1 MSQQRQRSRLRL
13 YLAAFSANLSFTS
26 CGCAMA
32 WTSPVLDN
40 LDKSLGMEV
49 STSSKSWIGSLI
61 AVGAICGP
69 LMANKLL
76 DRVGRRWTL
85 ILDVMLLILSWVIVG
100 LPGLRLTF
108 VDPLSLLYFGRF
120 LSGVAVGIIFMSL
133 PVYIAEISDVESR
146 GPLGSLNELFIAF
159 GFFFEYVF
167 GSVTTYLQLAMASTA
182 IPLLFL
188 ATFWWM
194 PESPHFLVMRGRKA
208 EALKAIK
215 WIRNYGDD
223 EDAAAE
229 KEAQEI
235 QALLD
240 DTKDQS
246 SPCRDLVMVKGNRRA
261 LLISCGLIFAQQFTG
276 INVVQFYT
284 QSILEDSSKPQQASG
299 LPTGVAP
306 MLVGGT
312 QFFSSILT
320 PIATR
325 LFGIKIPLLLSAL
338 GAAIGQG
345 ALGIYFVLSDME
357 EGHGSVAFELIP
369 VISMVFFMAS
379 FCIGLGPLP
388 WAVMGEMFPPNVKAL
403 SSSVVSSFCFLLT
416 FILTKFFKI
425 VSDEYG
431 RHSPIF
437 FFAFCC
443 FFGLIFIALTIPDTR
458 GMTLQEIQDVL
469 NGRTHRCQSPAVR
482 RVTQTGSMIQ
492 IIMRSGLLVEQ
503 PDHSKNLLASEEE
516 QHPMIPM
523 ITDNKHELPAKHTAI
538 YNSKAYK
545 EATKV

>member
-1 MSQQRQRSRLRL
+1 
-13 YLAAFSANLSFTS
+13 
-26 CGCAMA
+26 MA
-32 WTSPVLDN
+32 WTSPVLDTI
-40 LDKSLGMEV
+40 DKSLGVEV
-49 STSSKSWIGSLI
+49 SATSRSWIGSLI

-69 LMANKLL
+69 LFASKLL
-76 DRVGRRWTL
+76 DTVGRKWTL
-85 ILDVMLLILSWVIVG
+85 ILDVMLLIVSWVIVG
-100 LPGLRLTF
+100 LPALRLTF

-159 GFFFEYVF
+159 GFFCEYVF
-167 GSVTTYLQLAMASTA
+167 GSFTTYLQLSMVSTV

-188 ATFWWM
+188 LTFYWM
-194 PESPHFLVMRGRKA
+194 PESPHFLIMHGRRR
-208 EALKAIK
+208 EALAAIK
-215 WIRNYGDD
+215 WLNSYQDD
-223 EDAAAE
+223 DKALIE
-229 KEAQEI
+229 KEAQDI

-240 DTKDQS
+240 DHS
-246 SPCRDLVMVKGNRRA
+246 GPSHPCQDLFVVKGNRRA

-284 QSILEDSSKPQQASG
+284 QSILENSNKTEQASG

-312 QFFSSILT
+312 QFLSSLLT

-325 LFGIKIPLLLSAL
+325 LWGIKIPLLLSAL
-338 GAAIGQG
+338 GAAVGQG
-345 ALGIYFVLSDME
+345 ALGTYFVLSSKE
-357 EGHGSVAFELIP
+357 PGSVPFELIP
-369 VISMVFFMAS
+369 VFSMVFFMAS

-403 SSSVVSSFCFLLT
+403 SSSFVSSFCFLLT
-416 FILTKFFKI
+416 FILTFFFKL
-425 VSDEYG
+425 VSDEFG
-431 RHSPIF
+431 RHTPIF

-469 NGRTHRCQSPAVR
+469 NGRTHRMQSPAVR

-503 PDHSKNLLASEEE
+503 GDHNTITKNLLATATEEEE

-538 YNSKAYK
+538 YNSKAYR